1 MWGSDSSVAD
11 GAAEWFVVNG
21 GAIHIGLKEA
31 DADGSGRI
39 WYLRGKNVDSG
50 RPSWREEFVNSLGGV
65 RLDFMQIAVDGN
77 GIPTIGYTTPP
88 DFTKGTTTASR
99 TAAP

>member
-1 MWGSDSSVAD
+1 VAD

-21 GAIHIGLKEA
+21 GTIHIGLKA
-31 DADGSGRI
+31 AAADGSGVI

-50 RPSWREEFVNSLGGV
+50 HPTWREEFVNSIGSV

-88 DFTKGTTTASR
+88 DFTNGTTTASR